1 MNEKQKNRH
10 MAFYFHNKLWEDRGK
25 DKGPNSCDRKKSK
38 EKLQEQGKHYL
49 EVEKKHSLV
58 KNTCTSETVCA
69 MLWFGSTT
77 KYLASMSSK
86 QVSFS
91 TAAATP

>member
-1 MNEKQKNRH
+1 MKNRRTGTWPSTSTINSGKIEGKIKDQIH
-10 MAFYFHNKLWEDRGK
+10 MTG
-25 DKGPNSCDRKKSK
+25 KKSK

-69 MLWFGSTT
+69 ILWFGSTT
-77 KYLASMSSK
+77 KYPASMSSK